1 MLGCACYPQ
10 ITCDDDDMELAEGE
24 VICVS
29 DSPELQM
36 AQSKEWDHFP
46 MNSMVIFH
54 GKVSLP
60 ESNMEMRL

>member
-1 MLGCACYPQ
+1 MTDVFRLRGMLGCLGCAYPQ

-36 AQSKEWDHFP
+36 AQSKE
-46 MNSMVIFH
+46 
-54 GKVSLP
+54 
-60 ESNMEMRL
+60 